1 MLRIVAP
8 VARVGEQAAF
18 GIPIFLLDRPLDR
31 RGRFAVAFP
40 VRGYAESLLHVGGRF
55 ESHDKQ
61 QVLERGIA
69 VLLAERLSRLEIR
82 CPVAEKPVRH
92 ECEREIL
99 FQKAFVPRQH
109 SPVCRQ
115 KRFQVFLLAPVV
127 PIVVS
132 HAYPIERE
140 RRDELVNARRVAA
153 HRDAVRHDRL
163 AALFDGIARHV
174 PVARIVERNERLN
187 PRVAEILQL
196 FVVGTVHV
204 GLVRA
209 QACRPPADVE
219 HAVQLRM
226 SRCVE
231 R

>member
-1 MLRIVAP
+1 MTNSRSWN
-8 VARVGEQAAF
+8 
-18 GIPIFLLDRPLDR
+18 
-31 RGRFAVAFP
+31 
-40 VRGYAESLLHVGGRF
+40 AELPSFSRKGSPASKFDAQSPKNQCGTNASEKSSFRKP
-55 ESHDKQ
+55 SYHDNT
-61 QVLERGIA
+61 
-69 VLLAERLSRLEIR
+69 
-82 CPVAEKPVRH
+82 
-92 ECEREIL
+92 
-99 FQKAFVPRQH
+99 

-115 KRFQVFLLAPVV
+115 KRFQVFLLAPVA

-153 HRDAVRHDRL
+153 HRDAVRYDRL

-209 QACRPPADVE
+209 QARRPPADVE